1 MKKIL
6 LTIGAAAMLLGSAGA
21 ATPTTRS
28 NKSEVARQ
36 LHVFNTLFKE
46 LQTQYVDTIDAAGS
60 MRTAIDA
67 MLGEIDPYTEYYP
80 ADEQDQLLSI

>member
-36 LHVFNTLFKE
+36 LHVFNT
-46 LQTQYVDTIDAAGS
+46 
-60 MRTAIDA
+60 
-67 MLGEIDPYTEYYP
+67 
-80 ADEQDQLLSI
+80 